1 MLPKIGSKSNLLA
14 DETLMISVII
24 GTIIAASITLGMCG
38 INAATAQK
46 EPSINATSLF
56 DRGQMVLPNTVKHL
70 VILIPNEG
78 HHGPGEEDEARFIAQ
93 PFVPQN
99 ALVGPGTQVVWY
111 NGDVGHEHNI
121 VVSDDGGNQIF
132 QTGES
137 TELMASRPVIFNNTG
152 NFQYADTVEYE
163 EGFVMAGNVT
173 VVNQINGAASTT
185 AGLYDTVGALMVPS
199 PFVQNVV
206 ESMRSAGYGIDSMH
220 TFTDLRGGQ
229 EDTGDEQVLVVW
241 TATGKSLE
249 EVALRLGEVSEGLP
263 YE

>member
-1 MLPKIGSKSNLLA
+1 
-14 DETLMISVII
+14 MISVIN
-24 GTIIAASITLGMCG
+24 GTIIAAFLALGMG
-38 INAATAQK
+38 GLNAATAQG

-56 DRGQMVLPNTVKHL
+56 DTGQMILPNNVRHL
-70 VILIPNEG
+70 VVLIPNEG

-99 ALVGPGTQVVWY
+99 AIIGPRTQVVWY

-121 VVSDDGGNQIF
+121 VVSDNGANQIF
-132 QTGES
+132 QTGEF
-137 TELMASRPVIFNNTG
+137 TELMASSPVTFNNTG
-152 NFQYADTVEYE
+152 IFQYADTIEYE

-173 VVNQINGAASTT
+173 VVNQNNGAAASTT

-206 ESMRSAGYGIDSMH
+206 ESMRSAGFGIDSMH

-229 EDTGDEQVLVVW
+229 EGTGDEQVLVVW
-241 TATGKSLE
+241 TAAGKSLE